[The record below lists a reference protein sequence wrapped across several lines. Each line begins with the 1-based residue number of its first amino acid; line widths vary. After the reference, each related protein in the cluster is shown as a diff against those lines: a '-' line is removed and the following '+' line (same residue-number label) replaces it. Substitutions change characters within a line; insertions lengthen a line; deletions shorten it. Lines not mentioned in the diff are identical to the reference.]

1 MIVFLTTMVY
11 FITLTKPV
19 KLVDD
24 ILQRVCHDDF
34 GQKKCR
40 ELKQLFTVDRQ
51 QDEAALAK
59 RSLTSRPMSMSC
71 RSTKAIGISFF
82 IYQVNL
88 REGLSVTVDCRSGI
102 PYWLQPGTTRVFGM
116 PPACMSDSF
125 SRRHVIP
132 PPGTHV
138 NVRQPDSLERIRRNV
153 LYT

>member
-1 MIVFLTTMVY
+1 MIVFLTTMIY

-71 RSTKAIGISFF
+71 RSTKAISISFF

-88 REGLSVTVDCRSGI
+88 REGLSVTVDC
-102 PYWLQPGTTRVFGM
+102 PQPV
-116 PPACMSDSF
+116 
-125 SRRHVIP
+125 
-132 PPGTHV
+132 
-138 NVRQPDSLERIRRNV
+138 
-153 LYT
+153 